1 MERMRQEYDR
11 KNNSV
16 MYVVDVVVEAR
27 AAGTDRQSG
36 EKRG

>member
-16 MYVVDVVVEAR
+16 MYVVDVVETR
-27 AAGTDRQSG
+27 AAGTDRWSLG
-36 EKRG
+36 E

>member
-16 MYVVDVVVEAR
+16 MYVVDVEAR
-27 AAGTDRQSG
+27 AGTDTWSSG

>member
-16 MYVVDVVVEAR
+16 MYVVVVEAR
-27 AAGTDRQSG
+27 AGTDRELR
-36 EKRG
+36 EKRS